1 MSQTAAPIWQPTA
14 LSKWDQLFNDIRKL
28 FSPTQKSQTDPAD
41 TPQPRPPHQLP
52 RIASVII
59 PALNESRHI
68 ADVVH
73 YALSDPS
80 TGEVIVVDD
89 CSVDHTA
96 ELARAAGAQVITSS
110 MLGKGASME
119 DGIAMAQ
126 HEVIVYLDGDLT
138 GLRPNIISDL
148 INPIVDEGK
157 DFVKARFGRSGG
169 RVTELTAKPMLKLF
183 FPELSEFSQPLGGI
197 IAARKSLLQQLPFED
212 GYGVD
217 IGLLI
222 DAHLVGAQ
230 LAQVDIGSLVNDSQD
245 LSSLGFMAQEVSHV
259 ILQRAKRV
267 GRLSVDQIMSILEL
281 EQQNK
286 THIDRVLEKLRDCNK
301 LVLLDMDG
309 TITQERYVVELAKK
323 VGCLDQLNELLD
335 TTVVDS
341 ATRSEHIAELFRF
354 VHKSQF
360 EQVAR
365 QIPLR
370 NGVIEAINDLRRRGY
385 KVGVVSDSYFVAAE
399 VVRRRIF
406 ADFALA
412 HIVLFENDVCQGT
425 LSINPAFYHDHG
437 CKEHPLCKSNVL
449 RHIIDQNPQLAHG
462 ETIAVGDNLND
473 LHLLQQVSQ
482 GYIIEPKHPDLRQ
495 NGLVEIHSF
504 DELIRHMKE
513 NPVYPLDTEQ
523 QV

>member
-1 MSQTAAPIWQPTA
+1 MTQAATPVKHPTA
-14 LSKWDQLFNDIRKL
+14 LLKWNQLFNEIRKL
-28 FSPTQKSQTDPAD
+28 FSSTSKDQTEPTDP
-41 TPQPRPPHQLP
+41 PQPRPSSPP

-59 PALNESRHI
+59 PALNEAQHI
-68 ADVVH
+68 ADVVR
-73 YALSDPS
+73 YAHSDPS

-89 CSVDHTA
+89 CSVDRTA
-96 ELARAAGAQVITSS
+96 ELAREAGAQVITSS

-126 HEVIVYLDGDLT
+126 HEIIVYLDGDLT
-138 GLRPNIISDL
+138 GLQPNIISDL
-148 INPIVDEGK
+148 INPIVDEGN

-183 FPELSEFSQPLGGI
+183 FPELCDFSQPLGGI
-197 IAARKSLLQQLPFED
+197 IAARKSLLQQLTFED

-222 DAHLVGAQ
+222 DANLAGAQ
-230 LAQVDIGSLVNDSQD
+230 LTQVDIGSLVNDSQD
-245 LSSLGFMAQEVSHV
+245 LSSLGFMAQEVSRV
-259 ILQRAKRV
+259 ILQRAKRA
-267 GRLSVDQIMSILEL
+267 GRLSVDQIMSIFEL

-286 THIDRVLEKLRDCNK
+286 THIDRVLEKLRGCNK

-335 TTVVDS
+335 SQVVDS

-370 NGVIEAINDLRRRGY
+370 NGVIEAVNELRRRGY

-399 VVRRRIF
+399 VIRRRIF
-406 ADFALA
+406 DDFALA
-412 HIVLFENDVCQGT
+412 HIVLFENEVCQGT
-425 LSINPAFYHDHG
+425 LSINPAFYHDQG
-437 CKEHPLCKSNVL
+437 CKDHPLCKSNVL
-449 RHIIDQNPQLAHG
+449 RHIMDQNPQLAHG

-473 LHLLQQVSQ
+473 LHLLQQVNQ
-482 GYIIEPKHPDLRQ
+482 GYIIEPKHPDLHQ
-495 NGLVEIHSF
+495 NGLIEIHSF
-504 DELIRHMKE
+504 DELIQHMTQH
-513 NPVYPLDTEQ
+513 PIYPLDTEH